1 MPKRLPLRSAQNKG
15 AKLPLL
21 APKPSGSGTAGVF
34 DQVLN
39 PNGNSISSQPPAQPQ
54 QSSAGVQAA
63 SWAPM
68 PPLSQFSNHVP
79 PDWRTVYNQV
89 YLQTLQTM
97 QGRQQGSNMPAPIV
111 PPFSTSGGPSHS
123 STEAQPLVHHSREL
137 IDLIA
142 DGEHD
147 TLPCPPARAPMAPPP
162 RPYRRAGYSPAMRN
176 ARVPVVPLDVHMPGQ
191 NVSGYQAPYAFQG
204 QQPFLH
210 AYSHEAT
217 GSVASRIAPLFASA
231 PVSPSI
237 PNHAFDQSFTRGI
250 SEPPASLAEARTG
263 KRRCDTPEASLG
275 INGGTSSR
283 QFKRVRYARQAQST
297 AEDARVDA
305 ERVAIA
311 VAAEQEQWAQQET
324 HEAPPA
330 ESGRVE
336 EVPGERLQGDDKDN
350 EAQGSDVDHGEQSSG
365 DNQDSGYAEQSSDG
379 KEEDSEESAEP
390 EQTGQGNQEA
400 PHDNEATAEDEFSD
414 WLNLEMFRE

>member
-89 YLQTLQTM
+89 YSQTLRTM
-97 QGRQQGSNMPAPIV
+97 QVRQQGSNMPAPIV

-123 STEAQPLVHHSREL
+123 STEAQPLVHHSREV
-137 IDLIA
+137 IDLTA
-142 DGEHD
+142 DGEND
-147 TLPCPPARAPMAPPP
+147 NPPCPPARAPMAPPP
-162 RPYRRAGYSPAMRN
+162 RPYRRVGYSPAMRN
-176 ARVPVVPLDVHMPGQ
+176 ARVPAVPLNVHMPGQ

-204 QQPFLH
+204 QQPSLH
-210 AYSHEAT
+210 TYSHEAT
-217 GSVASRIAPLFASA
+217 GSVGKRIDPLFAPA
-231 PVSPSI
+231 PVRPFI
-237 PNHAFDQSFTRGI
+237 TNQAFDQSFSRGI
-250 SEPPASLAEARTG
+250 SEPPTSLAETRAG

-275 INGGTSSR
+275 INGEASSR
-283 QFKRVRYARQAQST
+283 QFKRQRYARQAQST
-297 AEDARVDA
+297 AEDARADA

-311 VAAEQEQWAQQET
+311 VAAEQEQRIREEFP
-324 HEAPPA
+324 EACPA
-330 ESGRVE
+330 ERERVE
-336 EVPGERLQGDDKDN
+336 EVTEEEVHGDDKDN
-350 EAQGSDVDHGEQSSG
+350 GSQGSDVDHGEQSSG
-365 DNQDSGYAEQSSDG
+365 DNQDSGYAEQSSDS

-390 EQTGQGNQEA
+390 EQTRQGNQEA
-400 PHDNEATAEDEFSD
+400 PHDKEATAEGEFSD